1 MNNKNNV
8 FDKKASS
15 KSLKYFII
23 AFAVMILVLS
33 VVSVFLFMRSIDFNF
48 DNLTGRTTETETET
62 LDEIQVERFYVSSL
76 TGKSKILFVCEN
88 NNDELNFTC
97 VVDVDFEQGYI
108 KVKSYDK
115 NDKFSGKKLSAYYD
129 EKTTDGL
136 KEALGFDIDKYIICN
151 QKQLQDILSLF
162 ENIYINVNS
171 PVDYRSHD
179 FNLQLKEGRQILSDD
194 YITKYLIVSDNA
206 TRSQIMCDILNS
218 ILVSKYTEN
227 SQKLF
232 TNFVNNCETDISV
245 IDYSEKIDELII
257 YSKAEDKF
265 LVSVG

>member
-1 MNNKNNV
+1 MNNKV
-8 FDKKASS
+8 FDKKVSS

-23 AFAVMILVLS
+23 AFAVMLLILS
-33 VVSVFLFMRSIDFNF
+33 VVSVFLFMRSIDYNF
-48 DNLTGRTTETETET
+48 DNLTGETTQETET
-62 LDEIQVERFYVSSL
+62 LAEIYAEKFYVSSL
-76 TGKSKILFVCEN
+76 TGKSKILFVCES
-88 NNDELNFTC
+88 NDDALNFAC
-97 VVDVDFEQGYI
+97 VIDTDFEQGYI

-115 NDKFSGKKLSAYYD
+115 DDEFLGKKLFSYYE
-129 EKTTDGL
+129 EKSVDGL
-136 KEALGFDIDKYIICN
+136 KEAFGFNIDKYVICN

-162 ENIYINVNS
+162 ENIYISVNS
-171 PVDYRSHD
+171 PVDYRSQD
-179 FNLQLKEGRQILSDD
+179 FNLQLKEGKQILSDD
-194 YITKYLIVSDNA
+194 YIAKYLIVSDNA

-218 ILVSKYTEN
+218 ILVAEYTEN

-232 TNFVNNCETDISV
+232 TAFVNNCETDISV